1 MISVIIK
8 AMYDFNLPKKLIAQ
22 KPAEPRD
29 HARLLVYRLQDTSIS
44 NHYFYELNN
53 FLPADTTVVV
63 NNSRVENCRWL
74 FDGAQTEIFV
84 LQKLDP
90 FTVRALVRPGKKFKL
105 GSSVH
110 LTTWLRAEVTDVD
123 KDGIR
128 TLQLSVPHDDKRL
141 IEYEHVPLPPYI
153 HQDDQLENDYQTV
166 YAVPTGSKAAPTAG
180 LHFTPELLSK
190 IKKYHDFAEVT
201 LHVGLG
207 TFAKLTDENMA
218 EGRLHSEQYFIDTST
233 AEVLNAASH
242 ITAVGTTTIR
252 TLESA
257 RTLNDMFRAGQF
269 DTDIFIKPGYRF
281 LATDALI
288 TNFHLPSTSLLM
300 MIAAFIA
307 DKQGLGEKAAA
318 DELMRIYKH
327 AVDESY
333 RFYSFGDAMI
343 IV

>member
-1 MISVIIK
+1 V
-8 AMYDFNLPKKLIAQ
+8 YDFELPKRLIAQ

-29 HARLLVYRLQDTSIS
+29 HARLLVYRLRDGSIS
-44 NHYFYELNN
+44 NHYFYELSK

-74 FDGAQTEIFV
+74 FENSKIEIFIV
-84 LQKLDP
+84 QKLDP
-90 FTVRALVRPGKKFKL
+90 FTVRALVRPGKKFKI
-105 GSSVH
+105 GSSLQLTPWLQVH
-110 LTTWLRAEVTDVD
+110 TTDID
-123 KDGIR
+123 SDGIR
-128 TLQLSVPHDDKRL
+128 TLHLSVPHDDKRL
-141 IEYEHVPLPPYI
+141 IDYEHVPLPPYI
-153 HQDDQLENDYQTV
+153 HQDDRLENDYQTV

-218 EGRLHSEQYFIDTST
+218 EGRLHSEQYFIDSST

-257 RTLNDMFRAGQF
+257 RTLNDTFRSGQF

-307 DKQGLGEKAAA
+307 DKKGFVEKEAAE
-318 DELMRIYKH
+318 ELMRIYNH
-327 AVDESY
+327 AVNESY

>member
-1 MISVIIK
+1 
-8 AMYDFNLPKKLIAQ
+8 MYDFELPKRLIAQ

-29 HARLLVYRLQDTSIS
+29 HARLLVYRLRDGSIS
-44 NHYFYELNN
+44 NHYFYELNK

-74 FDGAQTEIFV
+74 FENSKIEIFIV
-84 LQKLDP
+84 QKLDP
-90 FTVRALVRPGKKFKL
+90 FTVRALVRPGKKFKI
-105 GSSVH
+105 GSSLQLTPWLQVH
-110 LTTWLRAEVTDVD
+110 TTDID
-123 KDGIR
+123 SDGIR
-128 TLQLSVPHDDKRL
+128 TLHLSVPHDDKRL
-141 IEYEHVPLPPYI
+141 IDYEHVPLPPYI
-153 HQDDQLENDYQTV
+153 HQDDRLENDYQTV

-218 EGRLHSEQYFIDTST
+218 EGRLHSEQYFIDSST

-257 RTLNDMFRAGQF
+257 RTLNDTFRSGQF

-307 DKQGLGEKAAA
+307 DKKGLVEKEAAE
-318 DELMRIYKH
+318 ELMKIYKH

>member
-1 MISVIIK
+1 
-8 AMYDFNLPKKLIAQ
+8 MYDFELPKRLIAQ

-29 HARLLVYRLQDTSIS
+29 HARLLVYRLRDGSIS
-44 NHYFYELNN
+44 NHYFYELSK

-74 FDGAQTEIFV
+74 FENSKIEIFIV
-84 LQKLDP
+84 QKLDP
-90 FTVRALVRPGKKFKL
+90 FTVRALVRPGKKFKI
-105 GSSVH
+105 GSSLQLTPWLQVH
-110 LTTWLRAEVTDVD
+110 TTDID
-123 KDGIR
+123 SDGIR
-128 TLQLSVPHDDKRL
+128 TLHLSVPHDDKRL
-141 IEYEHVPLPPYI
+141 IDYEHVPLPPYI
-153 HQDDQLENDYQTV
+153 HQDDRLENDYQTV

-218 EGRLHSEQYFIDTST
+218 EGRLHSEQYFIDSST

-257 RTLNDMFRAGQF
+257 RTLNDTFRSGQF

-307 DKQGLGEKAAA
+307 DKKGFVEKEAAE
-318 DELMRIYKH
+318 ELMRIYNH
-327 AVDESY
+327 AVNESY